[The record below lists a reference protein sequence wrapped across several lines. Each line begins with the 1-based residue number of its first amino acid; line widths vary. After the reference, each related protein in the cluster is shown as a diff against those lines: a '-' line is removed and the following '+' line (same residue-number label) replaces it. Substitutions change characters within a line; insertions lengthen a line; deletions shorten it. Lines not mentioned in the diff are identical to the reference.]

1 MSGVESRLGDGW
13 QHSLRKLAS
22 SQQVVLL
29 VTIVVLFI
37 IFTTTNSAFSS
48 VDFVLFPLIRDTSV
62 IAIVGLAQLCVLS
75 LGHLNLAV
83 GRMAAVGAMAAG
95 FCYEVLQAPLWLG
108 LIAGLAAGAL
118 IGAIAGLIIVWSGVN
133 SFVVTLAMDFALLG
147 FISFIYMTFTDAAA
161 YTVQP
166 EGMDQLRQGSFA
178 DLCIAGICGPPMI
191 PLMIIPTLLALGGVG
206 YLFKYTRT
214 GRELLATGSNLK
226 AAELSGIPV
235 NKRIVLAHTLSG
247 LLAALGG
254 VMLGFVNGSFSA
266 AIGDE
271 FLLPSFLAPVLG
283 GTALTGGSVAVFG
296 TFLGALLTLLI
307 RQGLIVQGIGLETL
321 NITLGLIL
329 LFALSVGQIR
339 KRGFAIRMRSFNTL
353 KRKATRWTS

>member
-1 MSGVESRLGDGW
+1 M
-13 QHSLRKLAS
+13 
-22 SQQVVLL
+22 
-29 VTIVVLFI
+29 
-37 IFTTTNSAFSS
+37 
-48 VDFVLFPLIRDTSV
+48 RDTSV

-108 LIAGLAAGAL
+108 LLAGLATGAL
-118 IGAIAGLIIVWSGVN
+118 IGAITGLIIVASGVN

-147 FISFIYMTFTDAAA
+147 FVSFIYMTFTDASA

-166 EGMDQLRQGSFA
+166 EGMDLLRQGSFA
-178 DLCIAGICGPPMI
+178 DLCIAGVCGSPVI
-191 PLMIIPTLLALGGVG
+191 PLMILPTLIALGVVG
-206 YLFKYTRT
+206 FVFNYSRT

-226 AAELSGIPV
+226 AAQLSGIPV
-235 NKRIVLAHTLSG
+235 NKRIVLAHSLSG
-247 LLAALGG
+247 LLAGLGG

-283 GTALTGGSVAVFG
+283 GTALTGGAVAVFG

-307 RQGLIVQGIGLETL
+307 RQGLVVQGIGLETL
-321 NITLGLIL
+321 NITLGIIL
-329 LFALSVGQIR
+329 LLALSLGQIR
-339 KRGFAIRMRSFNTL
+339 KRSFALKSRHFNKF
-353 KRKATRWTS
+353 KRGEKL

>member
-1 MSGVESRLGDGW
+1 MSGVDRRVGGDW
-13 QHSLRKLAS
+13 QHSLRKLGS
-22 SQQVVLL
+22 SQQVILL
-29 VTIVVLFI
+29 GTIIALFI
-37 IFTTTNSAFSS
+37 IFNATNSAFSS

-83 GRMAAVGAMAAG
+83 GRMAAVGAMSAG

-108 LIAGLAAGAL
+108 LLAGLATGAL
-118 IGAIAGLIIVWSGVN
+118 IGAITGWIIVASGVN

-147 FISFIYMTFTDAAA
+147 FVSFIYMTFTDASA

-178 DLCIAGICGPPMI
+178 DLCFAGICGPPVI
-191 PLMIIPTLLALGGVG
+191 PLMIIPALLALGSVG
-206 YLFKYTRT
+206 YMFNYSRT

-226 AAELSGIPV
+226 AAQLSGIPV
-235 NKRIVLAHTLSG
+235 DRRIVLAHTLSG
-247 LLAALGG
+247 LLAGLGG

-283 GTALTGGSVAVFG
+283 GTALTGGAVAVFG

-307 RQGLIVQGIGLETL
+307 RQGLVVQGIGLEAL

-339 KRGFAIRMRSFNTL
+339 KRKFTMRKRSFTML
-353 KRKATRWTS
+353 WRRVIR